1 MSERLFYKGFTSTP
15 MYDIEDRVVYGTL
28 DGIDGFAEYESR
40 TLDGVEQAFR
50 DTVDDYIDGCREAG
64 VLPDRRC

>member
-1 MSERLFYKGFTSTP
+1 

-28 DGIDGFAEYESR
+28 DGIDGFAGYESR